1 MLQIPGEDIEI
12 RTRFEEVELWAAPG
26 KVEGD
31 VEGGGADDIQLS
43 ACLC

>member
-1 MLQIPGEDIEI
+1 MPQIPGEDVDT
-12 RTRFEEVELWAAPG
+12 RTRFEEVELWADPG

-31 VEGGGADDIQLS
+31 VEGRGADDIQMS